1 VLYFQS
7 FEEVFSALKRRMGL
21 IILITLIGCALSL
34 VIALSRIP
42 VYNAIAVVQIED
54 AQVAGTNTSVGSVVD
69 NRAGLDARRTVQL
82 IEQRV
87 MSRGSL
93 VEIMDKFDLFND
105 VPSMTPSM
113 RLDAMRL
120 DAMRQSVTIE
130 AIGGGEPWQPV
141 QAVSG
146 MVITANL
153 SDPQKAADVANE
165 VLARVMEEA
174 RSRSVDRAQVELEF
188 FNVEEARI
196 REEIAA
202 AENVIATFKSAN
214 AEVLPTNITVLQ
226 GELTTLNASLLT
238 LRQQILSLESN
249 SARTRPE
256 ALEREVGLLQDQ
268 INLIETRTSQINGL
282 LAQTPSVERELASLQ
297 RELTQLNEQFT
308 VISRRKADAEMSQS
322 LEEQRQLARFEVL
335 EPAVVPV
342 YAVSRSKRS
351 VAMLGGVAS
360 VILAVGVA
368 FVLELLNPPIRNAA
382 QMERVLGIRPVI
394 SVPVLEINSGAP
406 SKKKGKGWKVVL
418 GIVIALLLGLVGLL
432 AKPLASLTGLNLS
445 PRNAQ

>member
-1 VLYFQS
+1 MLYFQS
-7 FEEVFSALKRRMGL
+7 FEEVFSALKRRMRL
-21 IILITLIGCALSL
+21 IMLITFVGCIIAL

-54 AQVAGTNTSVGSVVD
+54 AQVTGTNTSVGAMVD
-69 NRAGLDARRTVQL
+69 TRASLDTRRTVQL

-93 VEIMDKFDLFND
+93 VEIMEKYDLFTNI
-105 VPSMTPSM
+105 PNLTP
-113 RLDAMRL
+113 AQRL
-120 DAMRQSVTIE
+120 DAMRQSVSIE
-130 AIGGGEPWQPV
+130 AIGTGEPWQPV

-146 MVITANL
+146 MVITVNL

-174 RSRSVDRAQVELEF
+174 RSRSVDRAKVELEF

-196 REEIAA
+196 RAEIAA
-202 AENVIATFKSAN
+202 AEDVIAQFKSAN
-214 AEVLPTNITVLQ
+214 AEVLPGNISVLQ

-238 LRQQILSLESN
+238 LRQQILTLESN
-249 SARTRPE
+249 SARVRPE
-256 ALEREVGLLQDQ
+256 ELERQISLLQDQ
-268 INLIETRTSQINGL
+268 INLIETRTARINEL
-282 LAQTPSVERELASLQ
+282 LSRAPTVERELASLQ

-308 VISRRKADAEMSQS
+308 VISRRKADAEMSQN

-335 EPAVVPV
+335 EPAIVPV

-351 VAMLGGVAS
+351 IAMMGGVAS
-360 VILAVGVA
+360 VMLAVGVA
-368 FVLELLNPPIRNAA
+368 FVLELMNPPIRNAA

-394 SVPVLEINSGAP
+394 SVPVLEAANAAP
-406 SKKKGKGWKVVL
+406 SRKKGKGLKVML
-418 GIVIALLLGLVGLL
+418 GAVIALLLGVIALV
-432 AKPLASLTGLNLS
+432 AKPLASLAGLTLS

>member
-1 VLYFQS
+1 MLYFQS
-7 FEEVFSALKRRMGL
+7 FEEVFSAIKRRLGL
-21 IILITLIGCALSL
+21 IVLITFVGCIISL
-34 VIALSRIP
+34 AVALSRIP

-54 AQVAGTNTSVGSVVD
+54 AQVAGTNTSVGAMVD
-69 NRAGLDARRTVQL
+69 NRASLDARRTVQL

-93 VEIMDKFDLFND
+93 VEVMDKYDLFND
-105 VPSMTPSM
+105 IPNMTA
-113 RLDAMRL
+113 AMRL
-120 DAMRQSVTIE
+120 DAMRNSVTVE

-141 QAVSG
+141 QSVSG
-146 MVITANL
+146 MVITVNL

-165 VLARVMEEA
+165 MLDRVMQEA
-174 RSRSVDRAQVELEF
+174 RSRSVDRAQMEVEF
-188 FNVEEARI
+188 FNIEEARI

-202 AENVIATFKSAN
+202 AESVIAQFKSAN
-214 AEVLPTNITVLQ
+214 AEVLPANITVLQ

-238 LRQQILSLESN
+238 LRQQVLSLESN

-268 INLIETRTSQINGL
+268 ITLIETRVGQINAL
-282 LAQTPSVERELASLQ
+282 LARAPAVERELASLQ

-308 VISRRKADAEMSQS
+308 VISRRKADAQMSQS

-335 EPAVVPV
+335 ERAIVPV
-342 YAVSRSKRS
+342 FPVSRSKRS
-351 VAMLGGVAS
+351 VAMMGGVAS
-360 VILAVGVA
+360 GMLALGVA
-368 FVLELLNPPIRNAA
+368 FVLELLNPPIRNAG

-394 SVPVLEINSGAP
+394 SVPVLDTAKGAP
-406 SKKKGKGWKVVL
+406 SRKKGKGIKVVFGVL
-418 GIVIALLLGLVGLL
+418 IALIVGVIGLL
-432 AKPLASLTGLNLS
+432 AKPLASLTGMSVS

>member
-1 VLYFQS
+1 MLYFQS

-21 IILITLIGCALSL
+21 IILITFIGCVISLVVALSK
-34 VIALSRIP
+34 IP

-54 AQVAGTNTSVGSVVD
+54 AQVAGTNTSVGAMID
-69 NRAGLDARRTVQL
+69 NRASLDALRTVRL

-93 VEIMDKFDLFND
+93 VEIMDKYDLFTDIPN
-105 VPSMTPSM
+105 MT
-113 RLDAMRL
+113 LAMRL
-120 DAMRQSVTIE
+120 DAMRRSVTIE
-130 AIGGGEPWQPV
+130 PIGGGEPWQPV
-141 QAVSG
+141 QSVSG

-165 VLARVMEEA
+165 ILARVMQEA
-174 RSRSVDRAQVELEF
+174 RTRSVGRAETELEF
-188 FNVEEARI
+188 FNIEEARI

-202 AENVIATFKSAN
+202 SENVIAQFKSAN
-214 AEVLPTNITVLQ
+214 AEVLPANITVLQ
-226 GELTTLNASLLT
+226 GELTTLNASLLN

-256 ALEREVGLLQDQ
+256 ALEREVSLLQDQ
-268 INLIETRTSQINGL
+268 INLIERRTAQINGL
-282 LAQTPSVERELASLQ
+282 LARAPAVDRELASLQ

-308 VISRRKADAEMSQS
+308 VISRRKADAQMSQS

-335 EPAVVPV
+335 EPAIVPV
-342 YAVSRSKRS
+342 FPVSRSKRS
-351 VAMLGGVAS
+351 IAMMGGVAS
-360 VILAVGVA
+360 VMLAVGVA
-368 FVLELLNPPIRNAA
+368 FVLEMLNPPIRNAA

-394 SVPVLEINSGAP
+394 SVPVLETGKRMPTKA
-406 SKKKGKGWKVVL
+406 KRKGWKIVL
-418 GIVIALLLGLVGLL
+418 GIVIALLLGLIGLV
-432 AKPLASLTGLNLS
+432 AKPIASLIGFNLS

>member
-1 VLYFQS
+1 MLYFQS
-7 FEEVFSALKRRMGL
+7 FEEVFSAIKRRLGL
-21 IILITLIGCALSL
+21 IILITFVGCIISL
-34 VIALSRIP
+34 AVALSRIP

-54 AQVAGTNTSVGSVVD
+54 AQVAGTNTSVGAMVD
-69 NRAGLDARRTVQL
+69 NRASLDARRTVQL

-93 VEIMDKFDLFND
+93 VEVMDKYDLFND
-105 VPSMTPSM
+105 IPNMTA
-113 RLDAMRL
+113 AMRL
-120 DAMRQSVTIE
+120 DAMRNSVTVE

-141 QAVSG
+141 QSVSG
-146 MVITANL
+146 MVITVNL

-165 VLARVMEEA
+165 MLDRVMQEA
-174 RSRSVDRAQVELEF
+174 RSRSVDRAQMEVEF
-188 FNVEEARI
+188 FNIEEARI

-202 AENVIATFKSAN
+202 AESVIAQFKSAN
-214 AEVLPTNITVLQ
+214 AEVLPANITVLQ

-238 LRQQILSLESN
+238 LRQQVLSLESN

-268 INLIETRTSQINGL
+268 ITLIETRVGQINAL
-282 LAQTPSVERELASLQ
+282 LARAPAVERELASLQ

-308 VISRRKADAEMSQS
+308 VISRRKADAQMSQS

-335 EPAVVPV
+335 ERAIVPV
-342 YAVSRSKRS
+342 FPVSRSKRS
-351 VAMLGGVAS
+351 VAMMGGVAS
-360 VILAVGVA
+360 GMLALGVA
-368 FVLELLNPPIRNAA
+368 FVLELLNPPIRNAG

-394 SVPVLEINSGAP
+394 SVPVLDTGKGAP
-406 SKKKGKGWKVVL
+406 SRKKGKGIKVVFGVL
-418 GIVIALLLGLVGLL
+418 IALIVGVIGLL
-432 AKPLASLTGLNLS
+432 AKPLASLTGMSVS

>member
-1 VLYFQS
+1 MLYFQS

-21 IILITLIGCALSL
+21 IILITLIGCVISLFVALSK
-34 VIALSRIP
+34 VP

-54 AQVAGTNTSVGSVVD
+54 AQVAGTNTSVGAMVD
-69 NRAGLDARRTVQL
+69 NRASLDALRTVRL

-93 VEIMDKFDLFND
+93 VEIMDKYDLFTD
-105 VPSMTPSM
+105 IPDMTQ
-113 RLDAMRL
+113 AMRL
-120 DAMRQSVTIE
+120 DAMRQSVSIE
-130 AIGGGEPWQPV
+130 PIGGGEPWQPV
-141 QAVSG
+141 QSVSG

-165 VLARVMEEA
+165 ILARVMQEA
-174 RSRSVDRAQVELEF
+174 RTRSVGRAQTELEF
-188 FNVEEARI
+188 FNIEEARI

-202 AENVIATFKSAN
+202 SENAIAQFKSAN
-214 AEVLPTNITVLQ
+214 AEVLPANITVLQ
-226 GELTTLNASLLT
+226 GELTTLNASLLN

-256 ALEREVGLLQDQ
+256 ALEREVSLLQDQ
-268 INLIETRTSQINGL
+268 INLIERRTAQINGL
-282 LAQTPSVERELASLQ
+282 LARAPAVDRELASLQ

-308 VISRRKADAEMSQS
+308 VISRRKADAQMSQS

-335 EPAVVPV
+335 EPAIAPV

-351 VAMLGGVAS
+351 IAMMGGVAS
-360 VILAVGVA
+360 VMLAVGVA
-368 FVLELLNPPIRNAA
+368 FVLEMLNPPIRNAA

-394 SVPVLEINSGAP
+394 SVPVLETGKP
-406 SKKKGKGWKVVL
+406 MPTKTKRKGWKIVL
-418 GIVIALLLGLVGLL
+418 GIVIAMLLGLISLL
-432 AKPLASLTGLNLS
+432 AKPLAALTGFNLS

>member
-1 VLYFQS
+1 MLYFQS
-7 FEEVFSALKRRMGL
+7 FEEVFSAIKRRLGL
-21 IILITLIGCALSL
+21 IILITFVGCIISL
-34 VIALSRIP
+34 AVALSRIP

-54 AQVAGTNTSVGSVVD
+54 AQVAGTNTSVGAMVD
-69 NRAGLDARRTVQL
+69 NRASLDARRTVQL

-93 VEIMDKFDLFND
+93 VEVMDKYDLFND
-105 VPSMTPSM
+105 IPNMTA
-113 RLDAMRL
+113 AMRL
-120 DAMRQSVTIE
+120 DAMRNSVTVE

-141 QAVSG
+141 QSVSG
-146 MVITANL
+146 MVITVNL

-165 VLARVMEEA
+165 MLDRVMQEA
-174 RSRSVDRAQVELEF
+174 RSRSVDRAQMEVEF

-202 AENVIATFKSAN
+202 AESVIAQFKSAN
-214 AEVLPTNITVLQ
+214 AEVLPANITVLQ

-238 LRQQILSLESN
+238 LRQQVLSLESN

-268 INLIETRTSQINGL
+268 ITLIETRVGQINAL
-282 LAQTPSVERELASLQ
+282 LARAPAVERELASLQ

-308 VISRRKADAEMSQS
+308 VISRRKADAQMSQS

-335 EPAVVPV
+335 ERAIVPV
-342 YAVSRSKRS
+342 FPVSRSKRS
-351 VAMLGGVAS
+351 VAMMGGVAS
-360 VILAVGVA
+360 GMLSLGVA
-368 FVLELLNPPIRNAA
+368 FVLELLNPPIRNAG

-394 SVPVLEINSGAP
+394 SVPVLDTAKGAP
-406 SKKKGKGWKVVL
+406 SRKKGKGIKVVFGVL
-418 GIVIALLLGLVGLL
+418 IALIVGVIGLL
-432 AKPLASLTGLNLS
+432 AKPLASLTGMSVS